1 MRSVHAL
8 VLCAVF
14 AAAFPSFAHA
24 QAKETVLYSF
34 GTNGGSADGD
44 APLGQLVFDAAGNMY
59 GTTQVG
65 GIADAGLC
73 QEGCGTVFELTP
85 AGDGN
90 WTETIIHQFMA
101 GIDGAG
107 PRSALIFDS
116 QGNLYGTTSG
126 SGACIPPNCGTVFEL
141 SPSPGGQWNETL
153 LYSFTGFPDGEA
165 PLASVVFDSHG
176 NLYGTTNAGGA
187 YQYGTVFELS
197 PPSVP
202 GGPWTETILYS
213 FCALGNSES
222 CPDGAGPESS
232 VVFDKQGNLYGT
244 TINGPGLWGLVYELS
259 KGQDGTWTESVLY
272 KFSKNGGNPEAGLV
286 MNAGVLYGTMYSGG
300 NESPTCAQEDI
311 WPYPRTCGGMFELTP
326 LKHGWLGQTLLLS
339 GSNGGN
345 PTAPLT
351 LSGNAGYTTSFLGGA
366 GYGVV
371 LEVQSAATALYTF
384 CPNGGGCP
392 DGAYP
397 FGGVIV
403 RAGKVYGTA
412 SWGGDFK
419 QGVVFSI
426 TP

>member
-1 MRSVHAL
+1 
-8 VLCAVF
+8 
-14 AAAFPSFAHA
+14 
-24 QAKETVLYSF
+24 
-34 GTNGGSADGD
+34 
-44 APLGQLVFDAAGNMY
+44 
-59 GTTQVG
+59 
-65 GIADAGLC
+65 
-73 QEGCGTVFELTP
+73 
-85 AGDGN
+85 
-90 WTETIIHQFMA
+90 
-101 GIDGAG
+101 
-107 PRSALIFDS
+107 
-116 QGNLYGTTSG
+116 
-126 SGACIPPNCGTVFEL
+126 
-141 SPSPGGQWNETL
+141 
-153 LYSFTGFPDGEA
+153 
-165 PLASVVFDSHG
+165 
-176 NLYGTTNAGGA
+176 
-187 YQYGTVFELS
+187 LS

-213 FCALGNSES
+213 FCPPGNMQS
-222 CPDGAGPESS
+222 CSDGAYPEGG
-232 VVFDKQGNLYGT
+232 VIFDKQGNLYGT
-244 TINGPGLWGLVYELS
+244 TVEGPLAWGLVYELS

-286 MNAGVLYGTMYSGG
+286 MNAGVLYGTMYLGG

-311 WPYPRTCGGMFELTP
+311 WPYPRTCGGMFQLTP